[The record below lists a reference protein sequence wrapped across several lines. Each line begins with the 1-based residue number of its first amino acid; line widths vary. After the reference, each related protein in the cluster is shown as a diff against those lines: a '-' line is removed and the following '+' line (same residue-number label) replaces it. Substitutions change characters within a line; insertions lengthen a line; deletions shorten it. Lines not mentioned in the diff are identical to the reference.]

1 MTIRMM
7 MNVVVTTVVNVMVV
21 ATTLTVCNN
30 M

>member
-1 MTIRMM
+1 MTVTMV

-21 ATTLTVCNN
+21 ATTITVSNS